1 MKLHAWNAIEEEPL
15 NPRLTRRAIHAEN
28 LTVARMALSKGALV
42 PPHSHAHEQV
52 SMVER
57 GALRFLV
64 DGREQVVRAG
74 QALVLAPHETHA
86 VEALEDSLVLDLFSP
101 AREDW
106 ISGDDAYLRR

>member
-1 MKLHAWNAIEEEPL
+1 
-15 NPRLTRRAIHAEN
+15 
-28 LTVARMALSKGALV
+28 
-42 PPHSHAHEQV
+42 
-52 SMVER
+52 MVER
-57 GALRFLV
+57 GALQFIV